1 MSFQRSA
8 ALALIAVVAACGD
21 STGPEDFSPTDTD
34 VQTAAIRSVIE
45 GNTTVATIAVLA
57 PFMQFGAPQL
67 ALSVAPFDPTEP
79 SGAAA
84 AERLQALR
92 AAGPSFGTSGSLALF
107 PADLLGKTLV
117 FDPDLERYAVDESR
131 TGAPA
136 TGVRLILYAVNPV
149 LGQILFPLNEVGHL
163 DLIDVSTA
171 ASDAL
176 RLVAVVEGE
185 THLDYTASIT
195 VTTTSATLAAEGFL
209 SDGTD
214 QVDFDLSL
222 TGTANAVSLDYLI
235 THTGNSV
242 RLQATL
248 SGSDDDIQATLTIL
262 GDGDT
267 VVMTVTTTPSTVS
280 GQITYNGDVAIT
292 ISGTPN
298 APTFARP
305 DGTPLT
311 EAEIDALMTLGEI
324 VGELFDAFDNL
335 LLPALLVF
343 ALA

>member
-1 MSFQRSA
+1 
-8 ALALIAVVAACGD
+8 
-21 STGPEDFSPTDTD
+21 
-34 VQTAAIRSVIE
+34 
-45 GNTTVATIAVLA
+45 
-57 PFMQFGAPQL
+57 
-67 ALSVAPFDPTEP
+67 
-79 SGAAA
+79 
-84 AERLQALR
+84 
-92 AAGPSFGTSGSLALF
+92 
-107 PADLLGKTLV
+107 
-117 FDPDLERYAVDESR
+117 
-131 TGAPA
+131 
-136 TGVRLILYAVNPV
+136 V